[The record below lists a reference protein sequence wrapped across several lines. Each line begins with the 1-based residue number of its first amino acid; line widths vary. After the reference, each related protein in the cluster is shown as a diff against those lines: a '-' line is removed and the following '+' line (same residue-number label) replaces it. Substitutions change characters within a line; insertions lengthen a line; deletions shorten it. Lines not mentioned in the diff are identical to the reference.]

1 MKYLVISVLAF
12 LTFSCTAKREVYVP
26 VLLDYELYYPDEARR
41 QGIEGTVHVRVLV
54 NRSGKAEDVVI
65 AKSSGNLLLDSAGVR
80 TAKTFEFSP
89 AVMGERT
96 TKSWVLV
103 PIEFTFQEINY
114 EEWLTEV
121 EITRRRIEKT
131 YDRNAI
137 AELYELYK
145 QMIFS
150 PWEVQDLEFNYY
162 VKEVVVKK
170 AAEVWDGYWRA
181 YPARVLLFVDIINRY
196 PDSFTALKARADLG
210 DFLETEKITM
220 RHTLDPA
227 TSDTLINRINEAI
240 KY

>member
-1 MKYLVISVLAF
+1 M
-12 LTFSCTAKREVYVP
+12 
-26 VLLDYELYYPDEARR
+26 LLDYELYYPDEARR

-54 NRSGKAEDVVI
+54 NRSGTAEDVVI
-65 AKSSGNLLLDSAGVR
+65 ARSSGSPLLDSAAVR

-89 AVMGERT
+89 AVMGEKKTR
-96 TKSWVLV
+96 SWVLV

-114 EEWLTEV
+114 EDWLTEV

-131 YDRNAI
+131 YDRDAI

-162 VKEVVVKK
+162 VKEVVVNK
-170 AAEVWDGYWRA
+170 AAAVWDGYWST

-227 TSDTLINRINEAI
+227 SCDTLINRINEAI

>member
-1 MKYLVISVLAF
+1 M
-12 LTFSCTAKREVYVP
+12 
-26 VLLDYELYYPDEARR
+26 LLDYELYYPDEARR

-54 NRSGKAEDVVI
+54 NRSGTAEDVVI
-65 AKSSGNLLLDSAGVR
+65 AKSSGRPLLDSAAVR

-89 AVMGERT
+89 AVMGEKK

-131 YDRNAI
+131 YDRDAI

-162 VKEVVVKK
+162 VKEVVVNK
-170 AAEVWDGYWRA
+170 AAAVWDGYWSA

-196 PDSFTALKARADLG
+196 PDSFTALRARADLG

-227 TSDTLINRINEAI
+227 SCDTLLNRIDEAI

>member
-1 MKYLVISVLAF
+1 
-12 LTFSCTAKREVYVP
+12 
-26 VLLDYELYYPDEARR
+26 
-41 QGIEGTVHVRVLV
+41 
-54 NRSGKAEDVVI
+54 
-65 AKSSGNLLLDSAGVR
+65 
-80 TAKTFEFSP
+80 
-89 AVMGERT
+89 MGERR

-220 RHTLDPA
+220 RHTLDPV